1 MMSGF
6 EYLIALVS
14 VVAGLS
20 LTRALSG
27 LAKAIHLRGE
37 VQFSAV
43 HLTWT
48 ASLLLWL
55 IDYWWF
61 TFLLAPVEQWT
72 IPLFLFVLIYG
83 AIIYFL
89 IALLFPDNLDS
100 GIDLFEHFLKSRRW
114 FFGTF
119 IALGVLD
126 LADSWTKT
134 YYGVGTPPTILYSV
148 FIATWLLLGIFGATT
163 TSLRYHR
170 AIAFIW
176 LTVVVSFTA
185 LFISGSPIF

>member
-27 LAKAIHLRGE
+27 LAKTIHLRGE
-37 VQFSAV
+37 IRFSAV
-43 HLTWT
+43 HFVWT

-72 IPLFLFVLIYG
+72 MPLFLFVLVYG

-119 IALGVLD
+119 IGLGVLD
-126 LADSWTKT
+126 LVDSWTKT
-134 YYGVGTPPTILYSV
+134 YYGVGTPPKSLYTV
-148 FIATWLLLGIFGATT
+148 FIAVWLLLGIFGAIATN
-163 TSLRYHR
+163 LNYHR
-170 AIAFIW
+170 AIAFTW
-176 LTVVVSFTA
+176 LTVIVSFTA

>member
-1 MMSGF
+1 MSGF

-27 LAKAIHLRGE
+27 LAKTIHLRGE
-37 VQFSAV
+37 IRFSAV

-61 TFLLAPVEQWT
+61 TFLLAPIEHWT
-72 IPLFLFVLIYG
+72 MPLFLFVLVYG
-83 AIIYFL
+83 ATIYFL

-100 GIDLFEHFLKSRRW
+100 GIDLFENFQKSRLW

-119 IALGVLD
+119 IGLGVLD
-126 LADSWTKT
+126 LVDSWTKT
-134 YYGVGTPPTILYSV
+134 YYGVGTPPKGLYSV
-148 FIATWLLLGIFGATT
+148 FIATWVLLGIFGATT
-163 TSLRYHR
+163 TNLTYHR

-176 LTVVVSFTA
+176 LTMVVSFTA
-185 LFISGSPIF
+185 LFISESLIF